1 MSVGTL
7 AEAEMDPDK
16 YDKADANV
24 SEADRRK
31 IKNIDQPKG
40 INRKWLVPN
49 FFTCVQQSW
58 TTLAGVSPVMV
69 IANEPCSYTRCVV
82 VIQGASNHADRN
94 IK

>member
-40 INRKWLVPN
+40 INRKLLVPI
-49 FFTCVQQSW
+49 FLRVSSK
-58 TTLAGVSPVMV
+58 AGLHLPV
-69 IANEPCSYTRCVV
+69 
-82 VIQGASNHADRN
+82 
-94 IK
+94 

>member
-1 MSVGTL
+1 MWTRMSVGTL

-40 INRKWLVPN
+40 INRKWLVPI
-49 FFTCVQQSW
+49 FYVCPAKLDYTC
-58 TTLAGVSPVMV
+58 
-69 IANEPCSYTRCVV
+69 RCKSSHGNR
-82 VIQGASNHADRN
+82 Q
-94 IK
+94 

>member
-1 MSVGTL
+1 MSLVMWTRMSVGTL

-40 INRKWLVPN
+40 INRKWLVPI
-49 FFTCVQQSW
+49 FLRVSSK
-58 TTLAGVSPVMV
+58 AGLHLPV
-69 IANEPCSYTRCVV
+69 
-82 VIQGASNHADRN
+82 
-94 IK
+94 

>member
-1 MSVGTL
+1 MWTRMSVGTL

-40 INRKWLVPN
+40 INRKWLVPI
-49 FFTCVQQSW
+49 FLRVSSKAGLHLPVYVQSW
-58 TTLAGVSPVMV
+58 
-69 IANEPCSYTRCVV
+69 
-82 VIQGASNHADRN
+82 
-94 IK
+94 

>member
-1 MSVGTL
+1 MWTRMSVGTL

-40 INRKWLVPN
+40 INRKWLVPI
-49 FFTCVQQSW
+49 FLRVSSKAGLHLPVQ
-58 TTLAGVSPVMV
+58 TG
-69 IANEPCSYTRCVV
+69 
-82 VIQGASNHADRN
+82 GA
-94 IK
+94 KK

>member
-1 MSVGTL
+1 MWTRMSVGTL

-40 INRKWLVPN
+40 INRKWLVPI
-49 FFTCVQQSW
+49 F
-58 TTLAGVSPVMV
+58 LRVSSKTGLHLPV
-69 IANEPCSYTRCVV
+69 
-82 VIQGASNHADRN
+82 
-94 IK
+94 

>member
-1 MSVGTL
+1 MWTRMSVGTL

-40 INRKWLVPN
+40 INRKWLVPI
-49 FFTCVQQSW
+49 FLRGSSK
-58 TTLAGVSPVMV
+58 AGLHLPV
-69 IANEPCSYTRCVV
+69 
-82 VIQGASNHADRN
+82 
-94 IK
+94 

>member
-1 MSVGTL
+1 MWTMMSVGTL

-40 INRKWLVPN
+40 INRKWLVPI
-49 FFTCVQQSW
+49 FLRVSSK
-58 TTLAGVSPVMV
+58 AGLHLPV
-69 IANEPCSYTRCVV
+69 
-82 VIQGASNHADRN
+82 
-94 IK
+94 

>member
-1 MSVGTL
+1 MWTRMSVGTL

-40 INRKWLVPN
+40 INRDERRD
-49 FFTCVQQSW
+49 TGGSRDGSRQ
-58 TTLAGVSPVMV
+58 
-69 IANEPCSYTRCVV
+69 I
-82 VIQGASNHADRN
+82 
-94 IK
+94 